1 MRALVVNAGSTSLK
15 VSLLDPPATETFE
28 TLEAALARVE
38 DLDVV
43 LHRVVHGGARTA
55 PALLDDQ
62 LVAELRALIELAPL
76 HQPPRSS

>member
-28 TLEAALARVE
+28 TLEAALARAE

-43 LHRVVHGGARTA
+43 LHRVVHGN
-55 PALLDDQ
+55 
-62 LVAELRALIELAPL
+62 
-76 HQPPRSS
+76 PPRSS